1 MMKHVSILILIFLA
15 CLFAG
20 CADEP
25 IDSPEGLPE
34 KGIVVKLTTG
44 QLDTKTHLYS
54 QASLH
59 HVTRIYAILYY
70 CGDMTADDIDTEKT
84 KVVASQLLMK
94 DGAPWDPSKEEGY
107 GQGQPQTETFELLLP
122 QDQIAMVPGKYMI
135 LCVGLDDASGDT
147 YGLTYGA
154 DAANK
159 QPEFA
164 KPGAKLSEAQ
174 AVLAKEAPSE
184 PMPYEKDPTTVET
197 DKKQDKELIAYGHP
211 DIAHSELF
219 AGWQAFDFMPDNLN
233 VVEVELRRRVAGV
246 LCYLSDIPYKLN
258 MGNTPYR
265 VTEVRLN
272 LFQKQNAR
280 IGLTREMT
288 REGKPSLQDFGGPVD
303 GKKVCQTLCKF
314 DLKSFKSRPEQ
325 TRSGDLLYSIPT
337 GHLEGRKQLE
347 NTILMGAYALPI
359 QNNTPDAT
367 LNVELWGYKYD
378 DAPGSDDQI
387 VAGSE
392 LTRIKSFPAIY
403 EGKESTPEI
412 YSLHPNMIYHIGHK
426 LEGDNTEGD
435 YPESLAGTKVTVEAG
450 PWQEVDI
457 PVEFPSVPI
466 VPLMSLRDKDG
477 NKYKVE
483 PEEAGEKY
491 YIFDCIGSRTNHL
504 EISAS
509 ILYEN
514 WKLTAVPVGDAS
526 DTPWIQ
532 FWDETTSG
540 YVTELTGTGGKDI
553 YIRMA
558 DYASVPDWENKRETR
573 KIRLLLEA
581 LEENGSVVSG
591 ASSDLYV
598 EQYNALIV
606 TLEDDS
612 DGYRGFSRFDFGTK
626 RNAVTGDIVAAGQ
639 TLGWGY
645 WSSLVVTENWADGKA
660 NYREFINKTW
670 IDDFKGSAIQVC
682 ALGEAGKE
690 LEIDYE
696 EAKSEDPFWFLPSIV
711 ALRCFLKQYKDNADA
726 NIERGKFY
734 WSSNSAG
741 YYKNALATK
750 IDRSGNVDD
759 DYYRENK
766 ENAYYARQ
774 ACHAQ

>member
-1 MMKHVSILILIFLA
+1 MMKHVSLLILIFLA
-15 CLFAG
+15 SLFVG
-20 CADEP
+20 CADES

-44 QLDTKTHLYS
+44 QLDTKTRLYS
-54 QASLH
+54 LASLH
-59 HVTRIYAILYY
+59 HVTRVYAILYY
-70 CGDMTADDIDTEKT
+70 RGDMTADDMDPEKT

-94 DGAPWDPSKEEGY
+94 DGVPWNPSEEEGY
-107 GQGQPQTETFELLLP
+107 GQGQPLAKTFELLLP

-147 YGLTYGA
+147 YGLTYGD
-154 DAANK
+154 DATNK

-164 KPGAKLSEAQ
+164 KPGAKLSAAQ
-174 AVLAKEAPSE
+174 AVLAKEAPSG
-184 PMPYEKDPTTVET
+184 PMPYEKDPAGAET
-197 DKKQDKELIAYGHP
+197 DKKQDKDLIAYGHP

-219 AGWQAFDFMPDNLN
+219 AGWRAFDFMPDNLI

-258 MGNTPYR
+258 IGNNPYR

-272 LFQKQNAR
+272 LFQEQNVR
-280 IGLTREMT
+280 IGLMREMT
-288 REGKPSLQDFGGPVD
+288 QEGKPSLLDFGRPVD

-314 DLKSFKSRPEQ
+314 DLKSFKPQPKQ
-325 TRSGDLLYSIPT
+325 TESADLLYSIPT

-359 QNNTPDAT
+359 QNNTANAT
-367 LNVELWGYKYD
+367 LNVELWGYRYD
-378 DAPGSDDQI
+378 DAPGNDDHI
-387 VAGSE
+387 AAGSE

-403 EGKESTPEI
+403 EGKGSDLEL

-435 YPESLAGTKVTVEAG
+435 YPESLAGTNVTVEAE

-457 PVEFPSVPI
+457 PLEFPSVPI
-466 VPLMSLRDKDG
+466 VPFMSLLDKDG

-483 PEEAGEKY
+483 PEEAGKKY
-491 YIFDCIGSRTNHL
+491 YIFDCIGSQTNHL

-509 ILYEN
+509 ILYDN

-526 DTPWIQ
+526 AAPWIE
-532 FWDETTSG
+532 FWDETKNA

-553 YIRMA
+553 YIRMD
-558 DYASVPDWENKRETR
+558 DYASVSDWENKRETR
-573 KIRLLLEA
+573 RIRLLLEA
-581 LEENGSVVSG
+581 LDENGSVVG
-591 ASSDLYV
+591 GTSSDLLV

-606 TLEDDS
+606 KLEDDS
-612 DGYRGFSRFDFGTK
+612 DGYRGFSHFDFGTK
-626 RNAVTGDIVAAGQ
+626 RNAVTGEIVAAGQ

-645 WSSLVVTENWADGKA
+645 WRSVVVTEHWTDGQA
-660 NYREFINKTW
+660 NYQEFMQKTW
-670 IDDFKGSAIQVC
+670 IDDFKGSAVQVC

-690 LEIDYE
+690 LVIDYE
-696 EAKSEDPFWFLPSIV
+696 EAKSENPFWFLPSIV

-726 NIERGKFY
+726 NIERGELY
-734 WSSNSAG
+734 WSSNSASS
-741 YYKNALATK
+741 YKKALATM
-750 IDRSGNVDD
+750 IDNSGNVKDGYD
-759 DYYRENK
+759 REYKDNPH
-766 ENAYYARQ
+766 YARQ

>member
-272 LFQKQNAR
+272 LFQEQNAR

-367 LNVELWGYKYD
+367 LNVELWGKRID
-378 DAPGSDDQI
+378 PDQI
-387 VAGSE
+387 FPCHLRRQGEYPGDLLPASE
-392 LTRIKSFPAIY
+392 Y
-403 EGKESTPEI
+403 
-412 YSLHPNMIYHIGHK
+412 
-426 LEGDNTEGD
+426 
-435 YPESLAGTKVTVEAG
+435 
-450 PWQEVDI
+450 
-457 PVEFPSVPI
+457 
-466 VPLMSLRDKDG
+466 
-477 NKYKVE
+477 
-483 PEEAGEKY
+483 
-491 YIFDCIGSRTNHL
+491 
-504 EISAS
+504 
-509 ILYEN
+509 
-514 WKLTAVPVGDAS
+514 
-526 DTPWIQ
+526 
-532 FWDETTSG
+532 
-540 YVTELTGTGGKDI
+540 
-553 YIRMA
+553 
-558 DYASVPDWENKRETR
+558 
-573 KIRLLLEA
+573 
-581 LEENGSVVSG
+581 
-591 ASSDLYV
+591 DLP
-598 EQYNALIV
+598 
-606 TLEDDS
+606 
-612 DGYRGFSRFDFGTK
+612 YR
-626 RNAVTGDIVAAGQ
+626 A
-639 TLGWGY
+639 
-645 WSSLVVTENWADGKA
+645 
-660 NYREFINKTW
+660 
-670 IDDFKGSAIQVC
+670 
-682 ALGEAGKE
+682 
-690 LEIDYE
+690 
-696 EAKSEDPFWFLPSIV
+696 
-711 ALRCFLKQYKDNADA
+711 
-726 NIERGKFY
+726 
-734 WSSNSAG
+734 
-741 YYKNALATK
+741 
-750 IDRSGNVDD
+750 
-759 DYYRENK
+759 
-766 ENAYYARQ
+766 
-774 ACHAQ
+774 

>member
-25 IDSPEGLPE
+25 INSPEGLPE
-34 KGIVVKLTTG
+34 KGIVVRLTTG

-70 CGDMTADDIDTEKT
+70 CGDMTADDIVPEKT

-94 DGAPWDPSKEEGY
+94 NGTPWDPSKEKDY

-147 YGLTYGA
+147 YGLTYGD

-164 KPGAKLSEAQ
+164 KPGAKLSAAQ

-184 PMPYEKDPTTVET
+184 PMPYEEDPTTAAT

-219 AGWQAFDFMPDNLN
+219 AGWRAFDFMPDNLN
-233 VVEVELRRRVAGV
+233 VVEVELRRRMAGV

-258 MGNTPYR
+258 IGNTPYR

-272 LFQKQNAR
+272 LFQQQNAQ

-288 REGKPSLQDFGGPVD
+288 REGKPSLQDFGGPVA
-303 GKKVCQTLCKF
+303 GKPVCQTLCKF
-314 DLKSFKSRPEQ
+314 DLMSFKPRPEQ
-325 TRSGDLLYSIPT
+325 TGSGDLLYSIPT
-337 GHLEGRKQLE
+337 GHLEGRRQLE

-367 LNVELWGYKYD
+367 LKVELWGYQYN
-378 DAPGSDDQI
+378 DAPSSDDQI

-532 FWDETTSG
+532 FWDETKKD
-540 YVTELTGTGGKDI
+540 YVIELTGTGGKDI

-573 KIRLLLEA
+573 KIQLLLEA
-581 LEENGSVVSG
+581 LDENGSVVSG

-606 TLEDDS
+606 KMEDDS

-626 RNAVTGDIVAAGQ
+626 RNEVTGDIVAAGE

-645 WSSLVVTENWADGKA
+645 WSSTTVTPAWKDGA
-660 NYREFINKTW
+660 YNYTYVQKIYSRNFE
-670 IDDFKGSAIQVC
+670 GSAIQRC
-682 ALGEAGKE
+682 GLGKYGEE
-690 LEIDYE
+690 LDIEN
-696 EAKSEDPFWFLPSIV
+696 EDETPFWYLPCRDE
-711 ALRCFLKQYKDNADA
+711 LLPLLDNYHNDKKAHIKS
-726 NIERGKFY
+726 NQFY
-734 WSSNSAG
+734 WTCNQWENTRRAIACRFTSEAEW
-741 YYKNALATK
+741 YTK
-750 IDRSGNVDD
+750 R
-759 DYYRENK
+759 K
-766 ENAYYARQ
+766 ESLYYARQ